1 MLVLA
6 VLIASNVVYAWALAL
21 IHMAKI
27 ACKLGHIV
35 NVDDVRFKPTCIE
48 IIIEI
53 NNYVIK

>member
-21 IHMAKI
+21 IHRAKI

-35 NVDDVRFKPTCIE
+35 NVDDVMFKLTCIE

-53 NNYVIK
+53 